1 MQKGTIHKLLD
12 YFFQSHSDEMI
23 FAMRD
28 FFEDDSIGPGGK
40 LNIQNDQ
47 EEGLFM
53 EWITFD
59 YRFRDGRSLLENFIS
74 ENPLN
79 MAKKELQVYEDL
91 QMNKYGFF
99 EIQDI
104 KIDEYLELESLQSGK
119 IYKVLEKRGTRN
131 AKLKTT
137 FLCRVGKVGDHWELV
152 GSDPVGFPVYFTAR
166 VKKIMREGKEKY
178 SPKDARRFLIEKSD
192 KPSEFEK
199 SLQMK
204 GDELIKKQNEIKILL
219 EQQLKKSKSVASVD
233 DILKIIYKEKNKD
246 DLSKILSLF
255 DNGKTA
261 LTQKLMDLIS
271 SAWNHFPHR
280 SLGGKSPAEKAK
292 DVYGKQK

>member
-1 MQKGTIHKLLD
+1 
-12 YFFQSHSDEMI
+12 
-23 FAMRD
+23 
-28 FFEDDSIGPGGK
+28 
-40 LNIQNDQ
+40 
-47 EEGLFM
+47 
-53 EWITFD
+53 
-59 YRFRDGRSLLENFIS
+59 
-74 ENPLN
+74 
-79 MAKKELQVYEDL
+79 
-91 QMNKYGFF
+91 
-99 EIQDI
+99 
-104 KIDEYLELESLQSGK
+104 
-119 IYKVLEKRGTRN
+119 
-131 AKLKTT
+131 
-137 FLCRVGKVGDHWELV
+137 
-152 GSDPVGFPVYFTAR
+152 
-166 VKKIMREGKEKY
+166 MREGKEKY

-271 SAWNHFPHR
+271 SAWKLCRFATGSCSPWTIR
-280 SLGGKSPAEKAK
+280 IRIAARPTLRRLWTCAWQILSGGCLCRRTN
-292 DVYGKQK
+292 